1 MVTVKSDQNHEG
13 VTLTIKIPTEDLFLF
28 TENQIQMLTMVNDK
42 TIVDQLRIIFNMLL
56 EVLSR
61 GVKNGAYQNEKR

>member
-42 TIVDQLRIIFNMLL
+42 TIVDQLQIIFNMLL

>member
-1 MVTVKSDQNHEG
+1 MVTIQSEQNHTG

-28 TENQIQMLTMVNDK
+28 TENQIRMLTMANDK
-42 TIVDQLRIIFNMLL
+42 TIVDQLRIIFSMVL

-61 GVKNGAYQNEKR
+61 GAK